1 MMDEFFICDCDGEA
15 IHVRLTEWDEYTTF
29 IDFSMWYHGVFDWGW
44 RTKWRHIKQILKY
57 GHPYSDEV
65 LLLPEQAR
73 KLAAHLNLLADKCQT

>member
-29 IDFSMWYHGVFDWGW
+29 IDFSMWYRGTQGHRRSRWDY
-44 RTKWRHIKQILKY
+44 IKRILKY

>member
-1 MMDEFFICDCDGEA
+1 MDEFFICDCDGEA

-29 IDFSMWYHGVFDWGW
+29 IDFSMWYRGARGGS
-44 RTKWRHIKQILKY
+44 KWRYIKQILKY

-73 KLAAHLNLLADKCQT
+73 GLAAHLNLLADKVQKGE